1 MNKKIQDG
9 HHFQNG
15 HWRKF
20 KKLNKILEPS
30 NLVSKCI
37 DYHTGVFYPTGIR
50 EGIYCDL
57 LAITTLNLVI
67 ISPNTK
73 CRGYIVFAPFLIII
87 IFLSSVLSELFR
99 ENRSRGVK
107 TNLIQKWTIMRGRS
121 MEKKKFQDGRHFQ
134 NGRHRKFKKFI
145 INTIK

>member
-1 MNKKIQDG
+1 M
-9 HHFQNG
+9 
-15 HWRKF
+15 R
-20 KKLNKILEPS
+20 
-30 NLVSKCI
+30 
-37 DYHTGVFYPTGIR
+37 VFYPTGVR

-67 ISPNTK
+67 I
-73 CRGYIVFAPFLIII
+73 IIII

-99 ENRSRGVK
+99 ENGSRGVK

-121 MEKKKFQDGRHFQ
+121 MEKKKIQHGRHFQ
-134 NGRHRKFKKFI
+134 NGRQRKFENFI